1 MGLFNLL
8 ENTSRVHP
16 DKTAVVCGSRR
27 FTYLQFK
34 SRVDK
39 IANSFRLLWIN
50 KGDRIAIFHQNC
62 HIFLETY
69 FAAAKI
75 GAVLVPINYRLNP
88 EDCAFIL
95 NDSQAKMLIIQ
106 SEFLDSVFRDKVDVP
121 LIKGEPLIK
130 VVAGGTVKENEVC
143 GSSIRYES
151 LLERS
156 ANASVPGILIEDDD
170 IAQIYYTSGTT
181 GRPKGVI
188 LTHGNNLEHAYAA
201 AREFCLIP
209 EDKWLHVSPMFHL
222 ADAWAVWA
230 MTLTASTHVMI
241 PCFEAKPVL
250 QTIQDSRVTLS
261 NFIPTMLNILVS
273 TPGVEKYDFSSLR
286 LILSGGAPIARDV
299 VKKVMKTFGCDYM
312 QTYGMTE
319 TSPFLTISKLSEKMA
334 SLSHEEK
341 LHYKS
346 KTGRPFSNIQ
356 LKVVKENGREV
367 LPNERDV
374 GEILVKG
381 KTITPGYW
389 QLPEET
395 AKRIQNGW
403 LHTRDLA
410 VVDPEGFLT
419 IVDRMDDQ
427 ILSGGEKVYSIEVE
441 DVLYSHPA
449 VHEAAVFGLP
459 DPIWGEIVTAVVV
472 NKKEDLEENDIV
484 RFCKEKL
491 APFKSPK
498 KVFFVDELPKT
509 GSSKIHKYKLRE
521 KYLKK

>member
-1 MGLFNLL
+1 MGGPRQMGLYNLL
-8 ENTSRVHP
+8 ENTSLIYP
-16 DKTAVVCGSRR
+16 DKIAVVCGNRS
-27 FTYLQFK
+27 FTYLQLK

-39 IANSFRLLWIN
+39 IAGSFRSLGIR

-62 HIFLETY
+62 HIFLESY

-75 GAVLVPINYRLNP
+75 GAVLVPINYRLNK
-88 EDCAFIL
+88 EDFVYIL
-95 NDSQAKMLIIQ
+95 NDSQAEILITQ
-106 SEFLDSVFRDKVDVP
+106 TEFYDPVDRDKYDVP
-121 LIKGEPLIK
+121 LIKVIVE
-130 VVAGGTVKENEVC
+130 
-143 GSSIRYES
+143 YEA
-151 LLERS
+151 LLERGTNDS
-156 ANASVPGILIEDDD
+156 EQEVLIEDAD

-188 LTHGNNLEHAYAA
+188 LTHGNNLEHARASIS
-201 AREFCLIP
+201 EFCLTP
-209 EDKWLHVSPMFHL
+209 EDNWLHVSPMFHL

-230 MTLTASTHVMI
+230 MTLSAATHVMI
-241 PCFEAKPVL
+241 PCFESHSVL
-250 QTIQDSRVTLS
+250 QSIQDHQVTLS
-261 NFIPTMLNILVS
+261 NFIPTMLNILVN
-273 TPGVEKYDFSSLR
+273 TPGAQNYDFPSLR

-299 VKKVMKTFGCDYM
+299 VKKVIKTFGCDYM

-319 TSPFLTISKLSEKMA
+319 TSPFLTISKLSDDMA
-334 SLSHEEK
+334 ALSFEEK

-346 KTGRPFSNIQ
+346 KTGRPFSGIQ
-356 LKVVKENGREV
+356 LKVVKENGCQVE
-367 LPNERDV
+367 PNDRDV

-395 AKRIQNGW
+395 KKRLINGW

-427 ILSGGEKVYSIEVE
+427 ILSGGENVYSIEVE

-472 NKKEDLEENDIV
+472 KKEEGFDENDII
-484 RFCKEKL
+484 RHCKEKL

-498 KVFFVDELPKT
+498 KVIFTEELPKT
-509 GSSKIHKYKLRE
+509 GSLKIHKYKLRE

>member
-1 MGLFNLL
+1 MGLYNLL
-8 ENTSRVHP
+8 ENTSLLHP
-16 DKTAVVCGSRR
+16 DKNAVVCGSKR
-27 FTYLQFK
+27 FSYLQFK

-39 IANSFRLLWIN
+39 LAGSFRSLGIK
-50 KGDRIAIFHQNC
+50 KGEKIAIIHQNC
-62 HIFLETY
+62 HIFLESY

-75 GAVLVPINYRLNP
+75 GAVLVPINYRLSP
-88 EDCAFIL
+88 EDFVFIL
-95 NDSQAKMLIIQ
+95 NDSHAKMLIIQ
-106 SEFLDSVFRDKVDVP
+106 FEFNDSVFRDKYDV
-121 LIKGEPLIK
+121 PLIK
-130 VVAGGTVKENEVC
+130 VVAGGTDEENKVSE
-143 GSSIRYES
+143 SSLRYES
-151 LLERS
+151 LLERG
-156 ANASVPGILIEDDD
+156 ANASEQKVLIEDAD

-188 LTHGNNLEHAYAA
+188 LTHGNNLEHARAA
-201 AREFCLIP
+201 AREFCLTS
-209 EDKWLHVSPMFHL
+209 EDNWLHVSPMFHL

-230 MTLTASTHVMI
+230 MTLSAATHVMI
-241 PCFEAKPVL
+241 PCFEPKSVL
-250 QTIQDSRVTLS
+250 QSIQDHQVTLS
-261 NFIPTMLNILVS
+261 NFIPTMLNILVN
-273 TPGVEKYDFSSLR
+273 TPGVDEHDFSSLR

-299 VKKVMKTFGCDYM
+299 VKKVMKTFRCDYM

-319 TSPFLTISKLSEKMA
+319 TSPFLTISKLSDEMA

-346 KTGRPFSNIQ
+346 KTGRPFSGIQ

-374 GEILVKG
+374 GEIIVKG
-381 KTITPGYW
+381 KTVTPGYW

-395 AKRIQNGW
+395 SKLIKDGW

-410 VVDPEGFLT
+410 VVNPEGFLT

-427 ILSGGEKVYSIEVE
+427 ILTGGEKVYSIEIE

-459 DPIWGEIVTAVVV
+459 DPIWGECVTAVVV
-472 NKKEDLEENDIV
+472 KKEDTIDENDIIMY
-484 RFCKEKL
+484 CKQKL
-491 APFKSPK
+491 ASFKSPRR
-498 KVFFVDELPKT
+498 VFFADELPKT

-521 KYLKK
+521 KHSKK